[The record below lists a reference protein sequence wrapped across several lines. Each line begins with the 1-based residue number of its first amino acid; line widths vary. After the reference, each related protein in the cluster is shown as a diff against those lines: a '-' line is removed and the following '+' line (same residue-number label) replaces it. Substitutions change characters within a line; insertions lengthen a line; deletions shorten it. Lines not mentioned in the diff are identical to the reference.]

1 MSIESDIEKAKES
14 KERAEL
20 LRTLLESNLHFKK
33 VFIDY
38 YLESY
43 ALDLLYSKSSGKNNE
58 MLDKKLEA
66 ISFFKDFIDE
76 VLYLGDIAQKEI
88 YEGYEQLRQNKEL

>member
-1 MSIESDIEKAKES
+1 MSIESDIEKAKEN
-14 KERAEL
+14 KERAESL
-20 LRTLLESNLHFKK
+20 LSLLETNLHFKK
-33 VFIDY
+33 VFKDY
-38 YLESY
+38 YLEKY
-43 ALDLLYSKSSGKNNE
+43 ALDLLYAKSSGKNNE

-66 ISFFKDFIDE
+66 ISFFKDFVDE

>member
-20 LRTLLESNLHFKK
+20 LRTLLETNLHFKK
-33 VFIDY
+33 VFKDY

-43 ALDLLYSKSSGKNNE
+43 ALDLLYAKSSGKNNE